1 MIIMTDNELEMV
13 TKDYHLWLN
22 WDDDNVTRKE
32 WLENLDDTD
41 AYVYQLN
48 KECDL
53 LRRNKYPT
61 QEETIDA
68 LQETLDQ
75 RRKVKPEDPRG
86 LDFYIRNMFVQN
98 GTGKKDYFKH
108 EQREICEQRVLNYNW

>member
-22 WDDDNVTRKE
+22 WEDDVTRKE
-32 WLENLDDTD
+32 WLENLVDTD

-48 KECDL
+48 KECEL

-68 LQETLDQ
+68 LVNDDASKLDEI
-75 RRKVKPEDPRG
+75 RKVRK
-86 LDFYIRNMFVQN
+86 
-98 GTGKKDYFKH
+98 
-108 EQREICEQRVLNYNW
+108 EIDQKYPTVSID

>member
-22 WDDDNVTRKE
+22 WEDDNVTRKE
-32 WLENLDDTD
+32 WLENLTNTD
-41 AYVYQLN
+41 VYVCQLN
-48 KECDL
+48 KECEL

-68 LQETLDQ
+68 LVNDDASKLDEI
-75 RRKVKPEDPRG
+75 RKVRK
-86 LDFYIRNMFVQN
+86 
-98 GTGKKDYFKH
+98 
-108 EQREICEQRVLNYNW
+108 EIDQKYPTVSID

>member
-1 MIIMTDNELEMV
+1 MTDNELEMV

-22 WDDDNVTRKE
+22 WEDDNVTRKE
-32 WLENLDDTD
+32 WLENLTNTD
-41 AYVYQLN
+41 AYVSQLN

-68 LQETLDQ
+68 LVNDDTSKLDEI
-75 RRKVKPEDPRG
+75 RKVRK
-86 LDFYIRNMFVQN
+86 
-98 GTGKKDYFKH
+98 
-108 EQREICEQRVLNYNW
+108 EIDQKYPTVSID

>member
-22 WDDDNVTRKE
+22 WEDDNVTRKE
-32 WLENLDDTD
+32 WLENLTNTD
-41 AYVYQLN
+41 VYVSQLN
-48 KECDL
+48 KECEL

-68 LQETLDQ
+68 LVNDDASKLDEI
-75 RRKVKPEDPRG
+75 RKVRK
-86 LDFYIRNMFVQN
+86 
-98 GTGKKDYFKH
+98 
-108 EQREICEQRVLNYNW
+108 EIDQKYPTVSID

>member
-1 MIIMTDNELEMV
+1 MTDNELEMV

-22 WDDDNVTRKE
+22 WEDADVTRKE
-32 WLENLDDTD
+32 WLENLTDTD
-41 AYVYQLN
+41 AYVSQLN

-68 LQETLDQ
+68 LVNDDTSKLDEI
-75 RRKVKPEDPRG
+75 RKVRKEVDQKYPTVSID
-86 LDFYIRNMFVQN
+86 
-98 GTGKKDYFKH
+98 
-108 EQREICEQRVLNYNW
+108 